1 METVL
6 VALGTGFCSFVGSYT
21 ALKVHI
27 TYLRRD
33 VDKALG
39 VGESAHKR
47 IDALVG
53 IKV

>member
-6 VALGTGFCSFVGSYT
+6 VAIGTGFCSFVGSYA

-33 VDKALG
+33 VDKAIGL
-39 VGESAHKR
+39 GESAHKR
-47 IDALVG
+47 ING
-53 IKV
+53 ILIRN